1 MVGVRESTPGEG
13 RRSHAGVESDGL
25 TVVAF
30 DSEAELR
37 SLLGGIGMKVDEAG
51 HLRGEDGSV
60 LACSSCE
67 KEVHVGQV
75 GHILPG
81 STYVY
86 CKDPVCVLDYIER
99 FG

>member
-1 MVGVRESTPGEG
+1 MREPTPGESA
-13 RRSHAGVESDGL
+13 RSHAGVESDGL
-25 TVVAF
+25 TVVVF
-30 DSEAELR
+30 ETEEELR
-37 SLLGGIGMKVDEAG
+37 GILGTIGMKVDEAG
-51 HLRGEDGSV
+51 HLRGQTGDV
-60 LACSSCE
+60 LACSSCD

-86 CKDPVCVLDYIER
+86 CKDPVCVLDYMER

>member
-1 MVGVRESTPGEG
+1 MDGVQEPATGESH
-13 RRSHAGVESDGL
+13 RSHAGVESDGL

-30 DSEAELR
+30 DSEQELR
-37 SLLGGIGMKVDEAG
+37 GLLSSIGMKVDESG
-51 HLRGEDGSV
+51 HLRGEDGGL

-81 STYVY
+81 STRVY
-86 CKDPVCVLDYIER
+86 CKDPVCILDYIER